1 VSTTPTPPP
10 NEKETGRLEAF
21 SDGVLAVAITLLV
34 LNIRVPERETGRA
47 WHGLTEALAG
57 QWPVYLAYLLSFLTI
72 LIMWVN
78 HHNMFKLIER
88 ADHLFLLLNG
98 ALLLLITLVPFS
110 TSLLADYIQRPDRKT
125 AQVVYAGTFLLM
137 AIVFNTMWRYASRGG
152 RLLAAAADQKRVQ
165 AITKQYSFG
174 PLLYGASFVLAFINA
189 EVSLAVCIALAIF
202 FAVPSNLLQRT
213 PA

>member
-1 VSTTPTPPP
+1 M
-10 NEKETGRLEAF
+10 
-21 SDGVLAVAITLLV
+21 LAVAITLLA
-34 LNIRVPERETGRA
+34 LNISVPERESGRA

-88 ADHLFLLLNG
+88 VDHLFLLLNG
-98 ALLLLITLVPFS
+98 ALLLVITLFPFA
-110 TSLLADYIQRPDRKT
+110 TILLADYIEQPDKKT
-125 AQVVYAGTFLLM
+125 AQIVYAGISLIM
-137 AIVFNTMWRYASRGG
+137 ALVFNTLWRYASHQGG
-152 RLLAAAADQKRVQ
+152 LLSATADQKQVQ
-165 AITKQYSFG
+165 AITKRFRFG
-174 PLLYGASFVLAFINA
+174 PLLYLATFVLAFISA

-202 FAVPSNLLQRT
+202 FAVPSNLLQRA